1 MMRLEYSI
9 FIDYGLIIIAM
20 IISMSAQ
27 SYISRWY
34 RKTSKLNNSKGLTG
48 KEVARQI
55 LDKNDLHNVKIE
67 PISGELSDHYDP
79 SSKTVR
85 LSEGIYNEATIAAI
99 SVASHECGHAIQDKD
114 GYLFLKIRRKLVPV
128 VNLASKLGYLAIII
142 GLMASL
148 VGLIKIGIFAELII
162 LLFQIIT
169 LPVEF
174 NASHRALIK
183 IEEYNLVTS
192 GEKNYVKKM
201 LTSAALTYV
210 ASVTAS
216 LLQILRLVL
225 LFTRRD

>member
-1 MMRLEYSI
+1 MRLEYNI

-20 IISMSAQ
+20 IISMSA
-27 SYISRWY
+27 SSFISSWY
-34 RKTSKLNNSKGLTG
+34 RKTSKMTNSKGLTG
-48 KEVARQI
+48 KDVARQI
-55 LDKNDLHNVKIE
+55 LDKNDLHNVKVE
-67 PISGELSDHYDP
+67 PIDGQLTDHYDP

-85 LSEGIYNEATIAAI
+85 LSEGIYNETSIAAI

-114 GYLFLKIRRKLVPV
+114 GYVFLKIRRKLVPV

-162 LLFQIIT
+162 LLFQIVT

-174 NASHRALIK
+174 NASRRALVK
-183 IEEYNLVTS
+183 IEEYNMVTS
-192 GEKNYVKKM
+192 SEKGYAKKM

-210 ASVTAS
+210 AAVTSS
-216 LLQILRLVL
+216 LLSILRLVL